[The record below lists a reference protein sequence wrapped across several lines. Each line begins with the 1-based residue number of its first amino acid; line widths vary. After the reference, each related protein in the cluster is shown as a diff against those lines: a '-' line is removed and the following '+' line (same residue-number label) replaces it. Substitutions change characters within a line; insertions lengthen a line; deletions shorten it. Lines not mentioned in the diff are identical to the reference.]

1 MQPLSLTDETPLCTN
16 DDHGE
21 GEGLDEGKVQVDE
34 MHFDMLPA
42 TAKGSKPV
50 PDSDHEDDDKRI
62 LESHVEVK
70 IDFESSSISGGEPSS
85 PLFPSSATR
94 AYSYSSS
101 IEASPPASS
110 YRTKRYG
117 FALPPGVTY
126 DLDVDTVDDD
136 SDDYP
141 EICDWTSSALFRGRS
156 ITRKKLT
163 SFEIYGVSPNGTDVS
178 ARGKGLSRLKSLR
191 SMSSNLRSISNPKIP
206 SKGVET
212 EETPAG
218 RPKTLLRGLRSRKS
232 SPLLTSS
239 VESSRTVVAQCSG
252 PYDSLEPKPTKKSG
266 LKSWAKFMIPE
277 RKRNKHVPL
286 SQLRNQARSRAPSP
300 TGSWARTQEYEH
312 EEVPILPSESR
323 PISRDSCRT
332 NIIGEDKE
340 TGPTLEADLPTLPN
354 LPDLLG
360 PAADIP
366 TAHHQHES
374 VENET
379 HQDDYDETTVAD
391 ITMPQNRATF
401 ATEDIYGPPP
411 QHIEERQELAEN
423 VAENEISTA
432 EDDINVVGNEINIA
446 ENKIDIPENENETN
460 IAENETNT
468 AEDENNKAE
477 EQRLVEADF
486 SQKEETY
493 KEPILDMSAS
503 ETDGFQ
509 QEPPVEREDSS
520 SEQAAE
526 PEDALLEKQVK
537 SITSPRSTFL
547 QSIIDSSNVAPH
559 PPRKSSLRQ
568 ILSSNRNPP
577 AIPKFSFPLPRG
589 GANKVAQADA
599 ERSLLSETDRE
610 NEFRF

>member
-1 MQPLSLTDETPLCTN
+1 MQPLSLTDETPLCTK
-16 DDHGE
+16 DDHGQ
-21 GEGLDEGKVQVDE
+21 GLDEGKVQVDE
-34 MHFDMLPA
+34 MQFDMLPA
-42 TAKGSKPV
+42 TAKGSKSV
-50 PDSDHEDDDKRI
+50 ADSDHEDDDKRI

-70 IDFESSSISGGEPSS
+70 IDFESSSISGEEPSS

-126 DLDVDTVDDD
+126 DLDSVDDE

-141 EICDWTSSALFRGRS
+141 EINDWTSSALFRGRS

-163 SFEIYGVSPNGTDVS
+163 SFEIYGVSPNGSDVS

-191 SMSSNLRSISNPKIP
+191 SMSSNLRSTSNPKVP

-212 EETPAG
+212 DESPAG

-232 SPLLTSS
+232 SPLLTHS
-239 VESSRTVVAQCSG
+239 VESSRTVVAHSG
-252 PYDSLEPKPTKKSG
+252 AYDNLEPRPTKKSG

-300 TGSWARTQEYEH
+300 TGSWARTQEYDH
-312 EEVPILPSESR
+312 EEVPILPSDSR
-323 PISRDSCRT
+323 PISRNSCRS

-340 TGPTLEADLPTLPN
+340 TGPTSEADLPDLP
-354 LPDLLG
+354 G

-366 TAHHQHES
+366 TARHQHES

-401 ATEDIYGPPP
+401 TTEDLYKSPP
-411 QHIEERQELAEN
+411 QHIEEKQEAAESETKPAEDEIN
-423 VAENEISTA
+423 VAENK
-432 EDDINVVGNEINIA
+432 INVA
-446 ENKIDIPENENETN
+446 ENKINN
-460 IAENETNT
+460 AEDNTNT
-468 AEDENNKAE
+468 AEDEINKAE
-477 EQRLVEADF
+477 DQELVEADF

-493 KEPILDMSAS
+493 KKPIADMPAI
-503 ETDGFQ
+503 ETDELQ
-509 QEPPVEREDSS
+509 LESPVEGEGSS

-526 PEDALLEKQVK
+526 PEDALLEKQEK
-537 SITSPRSTFL
+537 GITSPRSTFL
-547 QSIIDSSNVAPH
+547 QSIIDSSNVRPH

-568 ILSSNRNPP
+568 ILSSNKNPP
-577 AIPKFSFPLPRG
+577 AVPKFSFPLPRS
-589 GANKVAQADA
+589 GANKMAQADA
-599 ERSLLSETDRE
+599 EISLLSETDRE
-610 NEFRF
+610 NEFRC